1 MKYDKDYKNFVKESL
16 TSNYELYSSYA
27 NINIEFDC
35 ISSFINITINSEYYI
50 LYSKYF
56 FFDFIQD

>member
-35 ISSFINITINSEYYI
+35 ISSFINITINFTI
-50 LYSKYF
+50 
-56 FFDFIQD
+56 FIFNN